1 MMSNLPWRLAG
12 VALLAVSVVLYEP
25 DAPQTWQRLGMPL
38 VMAATAWL
46 MVQNVVA
53 VALGTL
59 LLAAIHSD
67 PGSADPVEGIG
78 YPLVA
83 LAAALLLLVV
93 LAQRFRARIAATHE
107 DRWRSR
113 RGSQSGA
120 PATAREER
128 P

>member
-1 MMSNLPWRLAG
+1 MMSNLPWRVAG

-25 DAPQTWQRLGMPL
+25 DAPQAWQRLGLPL
-38 VMAATAWL
+38 LMAAAAWL

-59 LLAAIHSD
+59 LLAAIHGD

-83 LAAALLLLVV
+83 LAAALVLLGV
-93 LAQRFRARIAATHE
+93 LTQRFRARIAATHE
-107 DRWRSR
+107 ERWRHR
-113 RGSQSGA
+113 RGTAPDA

-128 P
+128 R